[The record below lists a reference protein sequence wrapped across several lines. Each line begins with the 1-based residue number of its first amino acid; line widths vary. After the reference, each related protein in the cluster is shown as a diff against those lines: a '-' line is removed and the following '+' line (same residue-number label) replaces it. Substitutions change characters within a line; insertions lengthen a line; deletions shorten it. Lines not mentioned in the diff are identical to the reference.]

1 MVGYCQFLESDQCM
15 SLSYIVQLYC
25 DCLAT
30 FGSTVVQQPQ
40 TAVRVCAVSEQWENV
55 AVLLY

>member
-1 MVGYCQFLESDQCM
+1 M

-40 TAVRVCAVSEQWENV
+40 TAVRLRAVSEQWKNV
-55 AVLLY
+55 VVLAMDPNH